1 MTFGKGESKITKPSE
16 TKSYQHYSKIFAE
29 YYSNNN
35 KGVMVL

>member
-16 TKSYQHYSKIFAE
+16 TKSYQQYSKIFGE